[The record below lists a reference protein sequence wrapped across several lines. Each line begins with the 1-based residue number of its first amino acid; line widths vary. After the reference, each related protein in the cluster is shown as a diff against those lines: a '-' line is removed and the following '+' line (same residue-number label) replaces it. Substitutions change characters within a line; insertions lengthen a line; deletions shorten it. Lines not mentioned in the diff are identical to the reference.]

1 MSVWN
6 EYDVLMY
13 MRKLCCESIEKIHKN

>member
-13 MRKLCCESIEKIHKN
+13 MRKLCCEGIEKIHKN